1 MRPSVRALCLCLL
14 AVVAVSATGCWRRR
28 VWAARHRGPVV
39 VTPPGP
45 AVVAPPAGEI
55 IVEAEPP
62 PPRVEVRPP
71 CPVVGHVWTAGYWNW
86 AGGRHV
92 WVAGRWAAP
101 PRRGAVWVAP
111 RWERGPRGWRMHP
124 GLWR

>member
-1 MRPSVRALCLCLL
+1 MS
-14 AVVAVSATGCWRRR
+14 AVGCWRRR
-28 VWAARHRGPVV
+28 VWAARHRPGPVV

-45 AVVAPPAGEI
+45 VVVAPPAAEI
-55 IVEAEPP
+55 IVETPPP

-71 CPVVGHVWTAGYWNW
+71 CPVVGHVWCPGYWNW
-86 AGGRHV
+86 QGGRHV
-92 WVAGRWAAP
+92 WAPGRWSPP

-111 RWERGPRGWRMHP
+111 RWEKGPRGWRHHP